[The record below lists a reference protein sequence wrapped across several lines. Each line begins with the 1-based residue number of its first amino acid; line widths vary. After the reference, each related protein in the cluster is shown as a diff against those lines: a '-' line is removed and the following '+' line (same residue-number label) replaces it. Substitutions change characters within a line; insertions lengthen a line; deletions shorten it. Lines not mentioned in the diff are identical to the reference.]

1 MRSTPRWLRHVDQY
15 YWFTAYLAARGAQE
29 KASRLIAAMIFGL
42 GVIPLILIG
51 SPVGP
56 EGPRD
61 RLLAVVV
68 TVGCLLMA
76 LRWLR
81 RRWPTR
87 TESIL
92 CVMAGTTCIAVACLI
107 PANPFYGLFGA
118 TSFAVLA
125 AYIVLFH
132 AARLLL
138 ITWTVAGAVLVILAM
153 TSAEQDAALALCG
166 VILVVSLNVFVAVA
180 GKVLISLA
188 ASNILPDEMEALTGL
203 LNRDAFYQKA
213 ATLLASRSRDDDRY
227 FVIVVINIDSYSALV
242 GVSGTSV
249 GDRARVDVGRALRE
263 TIRHNVVLAHI
274 ADAEFLIADSFTD
287 ADPSPLVERV
297 CAAVAATP
305 SHVTASVGAVSTPL
319 RRLTRQA
326 PNDVLDEVIAIA
338 TTAMYAARRNG
349 GNQAS
354 YVVDPPLTV
363 LDRPNGANGHHT

>member
-1 MRSTPRWLRHVDQY
+1 MRPTPRWLRHVDQY

-76 LRWLR
+76 LRWLS

-92 CVMAGTTCIAVACLI
+92 CVMTGTTCIAVACLI

-132 AARLLL
+132 TARLLL

-153 TSAEQDAALALCG
+153 TSAEQDAALALCVQG
-166 VILVVSLNVFVAVA
+166 TKAACTIPQLVKLLGEKHKSTSWEQARVALLLRAIAGQGAEAREALPALVRLWKNEAIRVAVDQA
-180 GKVLISLA
+180 LA
-188 ASNILPDEMEALTGL
+188 ALDPA
-203 LNRDAFYQKA
+203 
-213 ATLLASRSRDDDRY
+213 DRP
-227 FVIVVINIDSYSALV
+227 
-242 GVSGTSV
+242 T
-249 GDRARVDVGRALRE
+249 
-263 TIRHNVVLAHI
+263 
-274 ADAEFLIADSFTD
+274 FTD
-287 ADPSPLVERV
+287 LIPLLKDETLRPRV
-297 CAAVAATP
+297 FR
-305 SHVTASVGAVSTPL
+305 HQTASP
-319 RRLTRQA
+319 TR
-326 PNDVLDEVIAIA
+326 
-338 TTAMYAARRNG
+338 
-349 GNQAS
+349 
-354 YVVDPPLTV
+354 
-363 LDRPNGANGHHT
+363 